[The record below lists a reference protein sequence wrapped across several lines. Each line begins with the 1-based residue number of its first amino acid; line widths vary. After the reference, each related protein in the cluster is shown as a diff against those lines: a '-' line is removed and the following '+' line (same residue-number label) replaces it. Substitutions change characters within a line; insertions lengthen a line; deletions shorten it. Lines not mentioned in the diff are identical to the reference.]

1 MKLVDVKNM
10 KCALT
15 HAGKFHAD
23 DCFGAAFLRIINP
36 NIKIIRSNEY
46 ESFDGLIFDIGMGEF
61 DHHMSDNETR
71 FNGIPYA
78 SFGKLWRA
86 FSKELYG
93 KYVYEMVDKRLIQDL
108 DLSDNTGSYN
118 ALALAIDS
126 FNNEDVNNNDKS
138 FFEAVEFAK
147 RILENMIEKF
157 KRNELDL
164 KLVKKYY
171 EESVDKRIIVFP
183 ESLYFKDFLPSTEA
197 IYVVYPSNRGG
208 YAAQGV
214 TKDVDTNELKRPF
227 PKSWVSILPP
237 YLRFCHT
244 SRFLITADT
253 LEEIMHALKESL
265 K

>member
-36 NIKIIRSNEY
+36 NIEIIRSNEY
-46 ESFDGLIFDIGMGEF
+46 DDFDGLIFDIGMGEF
-61 DHHMSDNETR
+61 DHHMSDNEVR

-78 SFGKLWRA
+78 AFGKLWRA

-93 KYVYEMVDKRLIQDL
+93 RYVYEMVDKRLIQDL

-138 FFEAVEFAK
+138 FFEALEFAK

-164 KLVKKYY
+164 ELVRKYY

-183 ESLYFKDFLPSTEA
+183 KSLYYKDFLPSTEA

-208 YAAQGV
+208 YAAQAV
-214 TKDVDTNELKRPF
+214 TRDVDTNELKRPF
-227 PKSWVSILPP
+227 PKSWVSKLPP

-253 LEEIMHALKESL
+253 LEEIMHALKEAL